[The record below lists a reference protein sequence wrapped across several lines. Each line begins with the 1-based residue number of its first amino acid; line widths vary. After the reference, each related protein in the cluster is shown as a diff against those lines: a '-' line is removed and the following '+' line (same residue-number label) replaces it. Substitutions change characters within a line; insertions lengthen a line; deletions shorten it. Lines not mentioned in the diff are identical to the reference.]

1 MSPALQKILLI
12 LFFSGVIYYIFFS
25 NNDVI
30 TDTPRPEVS
39 CKTFTVFINGKHI
52 TKDARIHPDFPIIAY
67 FCHPNPNVHWVRM
80 QHPGDSNLYQDFKV
94 SQQHRI
100 ANHEQH
106 MRAGH
111 DSTSVLSAWDS
122 VKKEHTERIFITF
135 EP

>member
-1 MSPALQKILLI
+1 MKIILQKILLI
-12 LFFSGVIYYIFFS
+12 LFFISLIVYIFYYNCS
-25 NNDVI
+25 I
-30 TDTPRPEVS
+30 SDTPRPEVS

-67 FCHPNPNVHWVRM
+67 FCHPNPNVYWVRM

-111 DSTSVLSAWDS
+111 DSTSVFSAWDS